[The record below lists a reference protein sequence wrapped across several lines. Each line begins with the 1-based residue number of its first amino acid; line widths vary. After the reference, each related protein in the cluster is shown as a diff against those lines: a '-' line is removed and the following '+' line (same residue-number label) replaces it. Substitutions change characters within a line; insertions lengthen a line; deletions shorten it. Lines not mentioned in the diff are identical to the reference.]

1 MKFFVKFF
9 AVLITVSDFTIEFS
23 TDFVHFIGEFLLF
36 CEIFLRNSHVKIIE
50 KINSE
55 IDNNKTEIT
64 TTTFASPTTT
74 KQPTT
79 VTKSLPLL
87 NFNVTVKTSRVTWS
101 GTDAMVFL
109 YLEIGNDTNKY
120 LLKDQPEKDI
130 LEHDQVDNFNFQEW
144 TILT

>member
-1 MKFFVKFF
+1 M
-9 AVLITVSDFTIEFS
+9 
-23 TDFVHFIGEFLLF
+23 
-36 CEIFLRNSHVKIIE
+36 KIIE

-74 KQPTT
+74 EPPTT

-87 NFNVTVKTSRVTWS
+87 NFNVTVKTSPVTWS

-109 YLEIGNDTNKY
+109 YLEIGNDTSKY
-120 LLKDQPEKDI
+120 LLENQPEKDI
-130 LEHDQVDNFNFQEW
+130 LEHDQVDIFNFQERTKCW
-144 TILT
+144 RKKFATNTYRLRNSSPIW